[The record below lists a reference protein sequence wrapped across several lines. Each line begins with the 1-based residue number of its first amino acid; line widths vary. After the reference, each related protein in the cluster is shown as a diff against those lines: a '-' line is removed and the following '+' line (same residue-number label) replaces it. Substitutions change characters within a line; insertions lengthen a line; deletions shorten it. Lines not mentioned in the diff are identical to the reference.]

1 MRRRSPMRSSL
12 SVKLRFTTLKASRSH
27 RPRPQQATAVAAATE
42 RRADAEG
49 FYGLPGDQLLMI
61 FSTRLSV
68 ELVGQSDAVVVIRS
82 SPNIGANRGCRF
94 FKYSPIAAK

>member
-61 FSTRLSV
+61 FSTLLSV
-68 ELVGQSDAVVVIRS
+68 ELVGQSGAVVAIRS
-82 SPNIGANRGCRF
+82 SSNIGANSGFWFLR
-94 FKYSPIAAK
+94 YSPTTAK